1 MGGSRSFARL
11 RMHAAI
17 SRLHMHLR
25 KINRTIPAFERHRDG
40 PGSDAP
46 ALMVTGRSDRVPGD
60 LGAEH
65 MVKKHGQDGG
75 PQRAG
80 EEREA
85 AGDGFDGDSEDDDVL
100 LDVEE
105 VHPEW
110 SEWLPWVDY
119 VRTVRE
125 AKAGALVARR
135 MLRGVRGTGSRAR
148 ITALSTRSG
157 EPVTR
162 VDLHP
167 DAWRQLEEM
176 RADGARYRRLL
187 AQGAIKTN
195 KTRKL
200 GRAFRDRCM
209 DMAPVVLGV
218 QMKTGTQSES

>member
-1 MGGSRSFARL
+1 
-11 RMHAAI
+11 MHAALL
-17 SRLHMHLR
+17 RLQMHTR
-25 KINRTIPAFERHRDG
+25 SNNRTVPAFKRHRDG

-46 ALMVTGRSDRVPGD
+46 ALMVTGRSDRAPGN

-65 MVKKHGQDGG
+65 MVKKRGQDGRAR
-75 PQRAG
+75 RAG
-80 EEREA
+80 EGREA
-85 AGDGFDGDSEDDDVL
+85 AGDGFDEDPEDDDVL

-119 VRTVRE
+119 TKTVRE

-167 DAWRQLEEM
+167 DAWRVLEEM
-176 RADGARYRRLL
+176 TADSARYRRLL

-195 KTRKL
+195 KSRKL

-209 DMAPVVLGV
+209 DLAPVVLGV
-218 QMKTGTQSES
+218 QMKTSTQPERR